1 MERGD
6 VTGRLASIGFLS
18 GVPADLLGRHQVRA
32 AWLTAE
38 AGQLIL
44 NFDDPTDD
52 VFFVLSGSV
61 RIAVRTHGGQELIL
75 QDIPAGGL
83 FGEMAA
89 IDGAPRSASVAA
101 LHRSRICRLL
111 GAVFMALLAESPAL
125 ARRVMHLLTAR
136 VREANA
142 RMRRWRGPRN
152 GAPSWK
158 PGRAWCAC

>member
-1 MERGD
+1 
-6 VTGRLASIGFLS
+6 
-18 GVPADLLGRHQVRA
+18 
-32 AWLTAE
+32 
-38 AGQLIL
+38 
-44 NFDDPTDD
+44 
-52 VFFVLSGSV
+52 V

-83 FGEMAA
+83 FGDMAA

-101 LHRSRICRLL
+101 LHRSRICRLP

-142 RMRRWRGPRN
+142 RMRRWRVPRN

-158 PGRAWCAC
+158 PGRALSAF